1 MRSCATAGGSRR
13 WAGLMRSCAT
23 AGGSQRWAGLM
34 RACATAGGSRR
45 RAGLMRSCAT
55 AGGSRKLFVTNLH
68 LTSPTNYGWQSQIES
83 EHYCPVLSMV
93 LLQLEQR

>member
-23 AGGSQRWAGLM
+23 AGGSRRWV
-34 RACATAGGSRR
+34 
-45 RAGLMRSCAT
+45 GLMRSCAT

-68 LTSPTNYGWQSQIES
+68 LTSHTNNGWQFRIES
-83 EHYCPVLSMV
+83 EHY
-93 LLQLEQR
+93 